1 MGYWRIMEAH
11 FFDLG
16 SSCRKINMH
25 SLQIQMYTENYTL
38 YWKCHQK
45 KIEIITTGKLF
56 LTMVHHDLNK
66 FPQLVLE
73 NALLQVL
80 PRFVV

>member
-1 MGYWRIMEAH
+1 MILAVAVGEYA
-11 FFDLG
+11 FT
-16 SSCRKINMH
+16 SKTNVNRKLHIILEMP
-25 SLQIQMYTENYTL
+25 S
-38 YWKCHQK
+38 K

>member
-1 MGYWRIMEAH
+1 MILAVAVGKYV
-11 FFDLG
+11 FT
-16 SSCRKINMH
+16 SNTNVYRKLHIILEMP
-25 SLQIQMYTENYTL
+25 S
-38 YWKCHQK
+38 K

>member
-1 MGYWRIMEAH
+1 MP
-11 FFDLG
+11 
-16 SSCRKINMH
+16 S
-25 SLQIQMYTENYTL
+25 
-38 YWKCHQK
+38 K

>member
-1 MGYWRIMEAH
+1 MILAVAVGEYA
-11 FFDLG
+11 FT
-16 SSCRKINMH
+16 SKTNVYRKLHIVLEMP
-25 SLQIQMYTENYTL
+25 S
-38 YWKCHQK
+38 K

-56 LTMVHHDLNK
+56 LTMVHHNLNK

>member
-1 MGYWRIMEAH
+1 MILAVAVGKYA
-11 FFDLG
+11 FT
-16 SSCRKINMH
+16 SNTNVYRKLHIVLKMP
-25 SLQIQMYTENYTL
+25 S
-38 YWKCHQK
+38 K

-56 LTMVHHDLNK
+56 LTMVHHDLNNK
-66 FPQLVLE
+66 FPQLVLV

>member
-1 MGYWRIMEAH
+1 MILAVAVGKYA
-11 FFDLG
+11 FT
-16 SSCRKINMH
+16 SNVYRKLHIILEMP
-25 SLQIQMYTENYTL
+25 S
-38 YWKCHQK
+38 K

-73 NALLQVL
+73 NALLQEL